1 MKGSPFKLR
10 SPLKQDLTMDSTI
23 GDVGNKIKKE
33 VKEFGKHVFMS
44 AKSTTDQIINAPKDA
59 FNAISNTSIRD
70 AGEGVLNSLS
80 SGTYKAGK
88 DLYNKM
94 KQRDGGHDDMMKT
107 RKVNIGTGVGNYKS
121 SKNQKQNNQAFMKGT
136 TEALSE
142 RISSKRKDKTQS
154 AGVDKSSKPS
164 RLSIAINEINS
175 RKKSAKLKKGRTQMQ
190 PASKIKPSGIVKN
203 PKI

>member
-23 GDVGNKIKKE
+23 GDVGNKVKKE
-33 VKEFGKHVFMS
+33 VKEFGKNVFMQ
-44 AKSTTDQIINAPKDA
+44 AKYTTDQIINAPKDA
-59 FNAISNTSIRD
+59 FNAISNTSVRD

-107 RKVNIGTGVGNYKS
+107 RREPILPPGVGHDESVRRGGELRK
-121 SKNQKQNNQAFMKGT
+121 KNQEQ
-136 TEALSE
+136 
-142 RISSKRKDKTQS
+142 KTQS
-154 AGVDKSSKPS
+154 AGAEKSSRQPT
-164 RLSIAINEINS
+164 RLELAVAKRSQ
-175 RKKSAKLKKGRTQMQ
+175 KKKTDIIQ
-190 PASKIKPSGIVKN
+190 PVAKIKPSSIVKN

>member
-33 VKEFGKHVFMS
+33 VKEFGKHVFTQ

-107 RKVNIGTGVGNYKS
+107 PKKDLNKKAVMEG
-121 SKNQKQNNQAFMKGT
+121 AA
-136 TEALSE
+136 EASSE
-142 RISSKRKDKTQS
+142 RISSKRKEKPQS
-154 AGVDKSSKPS
+154 AVT
-164 RLSIAINEINS
+164 IT
-175 RKKSAKLKKGRTQMQ
+175 KKSGKLRKGKTEIIQ

>member
-33 VKEFGKHVFMS
+33 VKEFGKHVFTQ

-94 KQRDGGHDDMMKT
+94 KQRDGGRDDMMKT
-107 RKVNIGTGVGNYKS
+107 RKVNIGTGVGNYES

-175 RKKSAKLKKGRTQMQ
+175 RKKSAKLKKGRTQVQ

>member
-23 GDVGNKIKKE
+23 GDVGNKVKKE
-33 VKEFGKHVFMS
+33 VKEFGKNVFYQ
-44 AKSTTDQIINAPKDA
+44 AKYTTDQMKDFVINAPKDA

-94 KQRDGGHDDMMKT
+94 KQRDGGQDDMMKT
-107 RKVNIGTGVGNYKS
+107 RKEPIVPGERVSAKRKL
-121 SKNQKQNNQAFMKGT
+121 KNQEQ
-136 TEALSE
+136 
-142 RISSKRKDKTQS
+142 KTQP
-154 AGVDKSSKPS
+154 AGAEK
-164 RLSIAINEINS
+164 AIKYM
-175 RKKSAKLKKGRTQMQ
+175 KK
-190 PASKIKPSGIVKN
+190 
-203 PKI
+203 

>member
-1 MKGSPFKLR
+1 
-10 SPLKQDLTMDSTI
+10 
-23 GDVGNKIKKE
+23 
-33 VKEFGKHVFMS
+33 
-44 AKSTTDQIINAPKDA
+44 
-59 FNAISNTSIRD
+59 
-70 AGEGVLNSLS
+70 
-80 SGTYKAGK
+80 
-88 DLYNKM
+88 M

-107 RKVNIGTGVGNYKS
+107 RKVNIGTGVGNYES

-175 RKKSAKLKKGRTQMQ
+175 RKKSAKLKKGRTQVQ